1 MVSFPSPKG
10 EDEKVKNTLSFDV
23 GGVSSQNNV
32 G

>member
-10 EDEKVKNTLSFDV
+10 EDKRIKNMLLFDV